1 MPLNPFNSDGSSLE
15 HEDPIGSA
23 VKSTVQ
29 STNTQATTQVKAA
42 NQSFVDQ
49 LYGNA
54 APSGEDTDPHAAPN
68 PATAQPQATPSAAA
82 HTPAPEDQSKL
93 DEARQKLAALQ
104 RLHNKNYVEPTFGE
118 EAQRKRQQ
126 EEAQER
132 QMKEQQDQ
140 EEEELKAQKKA
151 QNDEE
156 IASSSQGKSHGKG
169 RNRMTQPVSV
179 TQAKTKTE
187 INRGS
192 SG

>member
-15 HEDPIGSA
+15 HEDPIGGA

-29 STNTQATTQVKAA
+29 ATNAQATTQAKAA
-42 NQSFVDQ
+42 KQSFVDQ
-49 LYGNA
+49 MYGNA
-54 APSGEDTDPHAAPN
+54 APSGEDVDPQASAN
-68 PATAQPQATPSAAA
+68 PAAAQPQSPSAVAN

-93 DEARQKLAALQ
+93 DETRQKLAALQ
-104 RLHNKNYVEPTFGE
+104 KLHNKNYVEPTFGE

-126 EEAQER
+126 EEEQER
-132 QMKEQQDQ
+132 QMKEQQEQ
-140 EEEELKAQKKA
+140 EEEELKAQEKA
-151 QNDEE
+151 QKDEE
-156 IASSSQGKSHGKG
+156 IASASQGKGQGKG
-169 RNRMTQPVSV
+169 RNRMSQPVSV

>member
-15 HEDPIGSA
+15 HDDPVGNA
-23 VKSTVQ
+23 VKSTVKA
-29 STNTQATTQVKAA
+29 TNTQTVAQAKAA

-49 LYGNA
+49 LYGNTS
-54 APSGEDTDPHAAPN
+54 PSGEDTDPQAAAN
-68 PATAQPQATPSAAA
+68 PTTAQPQANPSAAS

-93 DEARQKLAALQ
+93 DETRQKLAALQ
-104 RLHNKNYVEPTFGE
+104 QLHNKNYVEPTFGE

-132 QMKEQQDQ
+132 QMKEQQEQ

-156 IASSSQGKSHGKG
+156 IASASQGKSHGKG